1 MGPRPNHPLSN
12 PVINSTVAI
21 NTINPSV
28 ESKARYFCCINACN
42 KSEYILNTV
51 ETRTSDMS
59 EARKQLEV
67 FHDPFSNSTTQPKIP
82 DGKAI
87 ESLGLSLQSVGELKN
102 KEDASPFEG
111 SAEEI
116 HLMLFAGQNAGL
128 VAYNVDDTGSSGATS
143 FNVYGYEDAGGCNW
157 QPVSVAGGACLQHT
171 EYGQWR
177 TVSSGL
183 RLSMLNAIEE
193 DDGWFEAV
201 RINAPLDATEDY
213 ILATLDR
220 TAVSTVKDNGCVIPI
235 HPFSNSSS
243 DLAERTLSNEP
254 SYVTG
259 LMRDLENYQ
268 FELHGKMDHH
278 DFVQGKRTIDLTGDH
293 ISSANPL
300 SLPFTGGFAENASEV
315 YDVINQYI
323 DPGYDMI
330 YIRLHCRANVS
341 TSPTLNGSRLH
352 FNLVSNQEVTYRG
365 DQRDSRY
372 QTMSQNVGLSA
383 AAKHGVLRRL
393 RGAAGIKLS

>member
-1 MGPRPNHPLSN
+1 
-12 PVINSTVAI
+12 
-21 NTINPSV
+21 
-28 ESKARYFCCINACN
+28 
-42 KSEYILNTV
+42 
-51 ETRTSDMS
+51 MS